1 MLEDS
6 IQSSGPNMA
15 AYLSLLYVHR
25 IIDDP
30 KAVSPV
36 VVLCISL
43 IDSATAYQGLFLLSN
58 CMQVLKAV
66 ERTHE

>member
-1 MLEDS
+1 MLENS
-6 IQSSGPNMA
+6 IQSSGPKLA

-25 IIDDP
+25 IIDDH

-43 IDSATAYQGLFLLSN
+43 IESATTYQALFLLVS
-58 CMQVLKAV
+58 
-66 ERTHE
+66 